1 MSYLRGRQTYE
12 QFSPSGF
19 NSDDVPLQHLIE
31 PAVDVHETQ
40 DVTVSFSAA
49 RADSF
54 RAESR
59 VIKPS
64 WIGKVVSNWWA
75 WELVSWVCSAC
86 CLTAIA
92 VVLVMHN
99 DAPLPRWPLHITIN
113 AFVSFFSTLI
123 RVSMSLPLAEAI
135 SQLKWIWFERGR
147 ELHDFQSFDSASR
160 GPLGSFQLLGRTR
173 W

>member
-1 MSYLRGRQTYE
+1 MSTYE
-12 QFSPSGF
+12 QFSSSGF
-19 NSDDVPLQHLIE
+19 NSDDGPLNLLIE

-40 DVTVSFSAA
+40 DATASFSPAK
-49 RADSF
+49 ADSL

-64 WIGKVVSNWWA
+64 WIRNIVSNWWA
-75 WELVSWVCSAC
+75 LELVSWVCSAC

-92 VVLVMHN
+92 VVLAMHK
-99 DAPLPRWPLHITIN
+99 DAPLPQWPLHITIN
-113 AFVSFFSTLI
+113 AFVSFFSTLT

-135 SQLKWIWFERGR
+135 SQLKWIWFNRGR